1 MTKSGILLKIGEFMT
16 KSAMFK
22 YPIMMI
28 SIVLGLILIE
38 CSLDI
43 DFSEITDRITKIGP
57 QGIELDHE
65 TRKHTSVAVS
75 ELERGLK
82 ELTARMEALEKK
94 ADTVQVLRSPKLVSA
109 EFDEVSDAVSQLSMS
124 QSKSTKTVLVGRKG
138 YIFIG
143 IHNSTDGKWKR
154 AILHHQYSNKPV
166 TSAPNQLP
174 VGGGFLVGTNMV
186 LRDGLPPNDNQ
197 YFRSIKNIGVIPR
210 GTLVALLDQP
220 EGIDRGFAV
229 EYWAPVEVSE

>member
-1 MTKSGILLKIGEFMT
+1 MTGDFKIAGVTYCSRLLIGTARYPNMQVMLKSVKASGAEIVTVGIRRLNMNDESGEG
-16 KSAMFK
+16 
-22 YPIMMI
+22 
-28 SIVLGLILIE
+28 V
-38 CSLDI
+38 
-43 DFSEITDRITKIGP
+43 
-57 QGIELDHE
+57 
-65 TRKHTSVAVS
+65 HTSVAVS
-75 ELERGLK
+75 EVETKLK

-210 GTLVALLDQP
+210 GTLVVLLDQP
-220 EGIDRGFAV
+220 VGIDRGFAV